1 MFMLFTLS
9 VQLKCKFNKSKK
21 KKILRFTT
29 EFKLSSTM
37 VSKMWPL
44 EVAILVSNRELIKN
58 IHY

>member
-9 VQLKCKFNKSKK
+9 VQLKCTFNESK
-21 KKILRFTT
+21 KKILIFTT

>member
-1 MFMLFTLS
+1 MFMPFTLS
-9 VQLKCKFNKSKK
+9 VQLKCKFNKNKK
-21 KKILRFTT
+21 RNLRFTT

-44 EVAILVSNRELIKN
+44 EAAMLASNRELAKN